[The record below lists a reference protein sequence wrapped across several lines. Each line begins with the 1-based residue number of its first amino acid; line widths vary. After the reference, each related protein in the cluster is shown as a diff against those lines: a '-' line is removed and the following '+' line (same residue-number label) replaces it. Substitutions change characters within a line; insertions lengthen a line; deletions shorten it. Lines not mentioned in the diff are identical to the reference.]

1 MVNVSN
7 NVTISNDMNALH
19 NTSSNI
25 IIPLV
30 IVASVIIGII
40 LISIFTYILKIK
52 GQNKSKKEKNHLNN
66 IFKKTYIN
74 SKTDYSSFSM
84 KFSNMISNK
93 NSICLKSDPKINS
106 NLKVITFRNTDKNSI
121 IKFSDTEIN
130 PIYISTK
137 NLQVNRKKILSPY
150 VEKITTINTNSINV
164 NTSTNIKLNKQEDT
178 IN

>member
-1 MVNVSN
+1 ME
-7 NVTISNDMNALH
+7 L
-19 NTSSNI
+19 
-25 IIPLV
+25 
-30 IVASVIIGII
+30 
-40 LISIFTYILKIK
+40 F
-52 GQNKSKKEKNHLNN
+52 
-66 IFKKTYIN
+66 
-74 SKTDYSSFSM
+74 
-84 KFSNMISNK
+84 SNK

-130 PIYISTK
+130 PIYIPTK